1 MDEELREHLRNLPP
15 EEAERLETTF
25 AALRAVPDE
34 EIPQRIAFVSD
45 KVFEPRWWQRFPVW
59 GLASAAMLSFAV
71 LAHGMIM
78 RPARSN
84 IAIAP
89 VVVDTADL
97 EAKFNQ
103 RLEVAL
109 QKAQAENDARLKAAV
124 ADTRERMEF
133 DHRATMLEVQENYE
147 LIRKQMSRM
156 YMASAEVAESEAA
169 R

>member
-1 MDEELREHLRNLPP
+1 MDEELLEHLRNLPS
-15 EEAERLETTF
+15 EETERLETTL
-25 AALRAVPDE
+25 AALRSVPDE

-45 KVFEPRWWQRFPVW
+45 KVFEPKWWQRFPVW

-71 LAHGMIM
+71 LAHGMMM
-78 RPARSN
+78 RPVRSN

-89 VVVDTADL
+89 VMDTADL

-103 RLEVAL
+103 RLETAL
-109 QKAQAENDARLKAAV
+109 QKAQTENDARLKAAV
-124 ADTRERMEF
+124 AETRERMEF

-147 LIRKQMSRM
+147 LMRKQMSRM
-156 YMASAEVAESEAA
+156 YMASAEVTQSEAG